1 MKNQIVF
8 YLLKLGVRPHYT
20 GFNYLVTALEIALA
34 SETRVPVLEIY
45 KLVAQEH
52 GVTPNR
58 VERCI
63 RTAIQ
68 MYCGKTDQAEQKYKN
83 SEFIY
88 LCVMNMRMMLDLK
101 SSS

>member
-1 MKNQIVF
+1 LKNQIVF

-34 SETRVPVLEIY
+34 SETKVPVLEIY
-45 KLVAQEH
+45 RLVAEEH
-52 GVTPNR
+52 GVSANR

-68 MYCGKTDQAEQKYKN
+68 MYCGKTNGDSELKYKN

-88 LCVMNMRMMLDLK
+88 LCVMNMRMLSETK
-101 SSS
+101 AQ